1 MQDITEREGR
11 EFKKPK
17 WEKRINKWTR
27 VGKKGRKE
35 DRRSGDVRLKVE

>member
-17 WEKRINKWTR
+17 WKKRINKWTR
-27 VGKKGRKE
+27 VGEKKEGKE
-35 DRRSGDVRLKVE
+35 TGEVTSA